1 MLAANGLPLPVTLAI
16 SSRLATDTEAGDDL
30 LDEREAADVDA
41 GAGRD
46 GALHLVEASVGRVGG
61 KRGDALLDKRVA
73 ADVDAGAGRDGALH
87 LVEVSASGGVCGVEQ
102 CRGGVVRWRA
112 AGGRFSPLVLE
123 REKARLARLPS
134 ASRLLYLWR
143 RLSTVCA

>member
-30 LDEREAADVDA
+30 LDERE
-41 GAGRD
+41 
-46 GALHLVEASVGRVGG
+46 
-61 KRGDALLDKRVA
+61 A